1 MVVKSDFGRH
11 SCDCAGKRK
20 RFFFKHFCSRG
31 RRPASFW
38 LLLSLP
44 SPKITCSGNFQFP
57 AASETEYIE
66 QICHLAR
73 TEGGPVI
80 DLTISPRHI
89 RGLCTKTVITTPLSL
104 SSSYWKAQS
113 FFFPRYYVLRGR
125 FPFFFTV

>member
-20 RFFFKHFCSRG
+20 RIFLNIFVREADQLVFGCYFPSLIRK
-31 RRPASFW
+31 
-38 LLLSLP
+38 LLAG
-44 SPKITCSGNFQFP
+44 INFQFP

-113 FFFPRYYVLRGR
+113 FLFSEVVCLAR
-125 FPFFFTV
+125 